1 MMIKSNYTQE
11 SKVKKA
17 CGQVDDQRP
26 NDFEIL
32 RGTQLLSRDRKNQ
45 SKAILTKG
53 AELKKL

>member
-17 CGQVDDQRP
+17 CGHVDDQRP

-45 SKAILTKG
+45 S
-53 AELKKL
+53 